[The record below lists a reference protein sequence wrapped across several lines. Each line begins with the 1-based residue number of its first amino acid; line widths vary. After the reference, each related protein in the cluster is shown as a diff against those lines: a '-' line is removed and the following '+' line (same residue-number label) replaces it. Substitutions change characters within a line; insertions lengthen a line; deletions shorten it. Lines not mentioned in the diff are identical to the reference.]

1 MRVVYNK
8 LKDNRGVALIE
19 FALVLPI
26 LLLLVLGIIEFGWIY
41 NGYITITGAA
51 REGARVAAIDG
62 DYEVAVNNHISSLL
76 IGNEPAFKINNIIQ
90 GGSGEVIIIT
100 VEGDLS
106 LLIGSTFP
114 LKAEAIMRKQF

>member
-1 MRVVYNK
+1 MRAIYNK
-8 LKDNRGVALIE
+8 LKDSRGVALIE

-41 NGYITITGAA
+41 NGYITLTGAA

-62 DYEVAVNNHISSLL
+62 DYVQAVNSHISSLEDVL
-76 IGNEPAFKINNIIQ
+76 SVQIYPDF
-90 GGSGEVIIIT
+90 SGDEVVIT
-100 VEGDLS
+100 LEGDLS

-114 LKAEAIMRKQF
+114 LKAEATMRKQY